1 MGGGGAYKSYPH
13 SCGKLVEKTHKKFIK
28 NSKNA
33 HITNNESTKATKCA
47 KKVGNMED
55 FKRNEN
61 NIKINNLTAQTRCR
75 NLFATA
81 IAFLLLCLFAFSGTT
96 LYEKKYGNVQ
106 GAASEWSYYIGI
118 LFEEDYGTPM
128 TNWKKATSEAY
139 NLSNDDYKYS
149 WLGYIGHRS
158 ITGSENSTE
167 CTLYFDELNSA
178 LNIYGKKI
186 KRLYMK
192 DSSGNEIKTITGTAT
207 FSWNDKASYG
217 SCDNIGNDGVSV
229 INVYPLY
236 IEWDTSTVAINY
248 YDQGGAEFSGK
259 HVGEYATTHINGSAT
274 TLDTPTKAGYVF
286 GGWYLNDSTCSS
298 ASALVETLS
307 AGTTYTTISLYA
319 KWTLAKCTLTLTC
332 QDFGSQQYM
341 IYIYK
346 GDNIYLQFAPTKATE
361 TLTLAP
367 VEDYATTP
375 YKVCFVFGYFGNITF
390 ESLTNATASGR
401 NVTLTT
407 FADASI
413 TYTIATPNINS
424 SIMI

>member
-1 MGGGGAYKSYPH
+1 M
-13 SCGKLVEKTHKKFIK
+13 L
-28 NSKNA
+28 
-33 HITNNESTKATKCA
+33 STDD
-47 KKVGNMED
+47 GN
-55 FKRNEN
+55 
-61 NIKINNLTAQTRCR
+61 T
-75 NLFATA
+75 
-81 IAFLLLCLFAFSGTT
+81 
-96 LYEKKYGNVQ
+96 
-106 GAASEWSYYIGI
+106 YY
-118 LFEEDYGTPM
+118 
-128 TNWKKATSEAY
+128 
-139 NLSNDDYKYS
+139 
-149 WLGYIGHRS
+149 
-158 ITGSENSTE
+158 E
-167 CTLYFDELNSA
+167 CTLDFDA
-178 LNIYGKKI
+178 LNNHLSAYNKKI
-186 KRLYMK
+186 KSLYAK
-192 DSSGNEIKTITGTAT
+192 DSSGNVERTITSSVVLQHDSFTYCQYVGG
-207 FSWNDKASYG
+207 DPHG
-217 SCDNIGNDGVSV
+217 IGDAYA
-229 INVYPLY
+229 YPLY

-248 YDQGGAEFSGK
+248 YDQGGVEFSGK
-259 HVGEYATTHINGSAT
+259 HAGEYATTHTNGSAT
-274 TLDTPTKAGYVF
+274 TLDKPTKAGYIF

-346 GDNIYLQFAPTKATE
+346 GDNIYLQFASTKATE

-424 SIMI
+424 SIMM

>member
-1 MGGGGAYKSYPH
+1 MGGGGASRDCPH
-13 SCGKLVEKTHKKFIK
+13 KCGKNVEKTHKKFIK

-33 HITNNESTKATKCA
+33 HITNNESTRITKCA
-47 KKVGNMED
+47 KKVGNMKN

-61 NIKINNLTAQTRCR
+61 NIKIHNLTAQTRCR

-81 IAFLLLCLFAFSGTT
+81 IAFLLLCLFAFSSV
-96 LYEKKYGNVQ
+96 LINEDANDKDVVKAFVDQKY
-106 GAASEWSYYIGI
+106 YYISI
-118 LFEEDYGTPM
+118 MFEEDYGDPITG
-128 TNWKKATSEAY
+128 WKHIAGEYTS
-139 NLSNDDYKYS
+139 SSYKYA
-149 WLGYIGHRS
+149 WGCLVQKWVL
-158 ITGSENSTE
+158 STDDGNTYYE
-167 CTLYFDELNSA
+167 CTLNFDA
-178 LNIYGKKI
+178 LNNHLSTYGKKI
-186 KRLYMK
+186 KSLYAK
-192 DSSGNEIKTITGTAT
+192 DSSGNVERTITSSVVLKHDSFT
-207 FSWNDKASYG
+207 Y
-217 SCDNIGNDGVSV
+217 CQNIGSDHYGTGDAYA
-229 INVYPLY
+229 YPLY
-236 IEWDTSTVAINY
+236 IEWETSTVAINY
-248 YDQGGAEFSGK
+248 YDQGGAEFSGT
-259 HVGEYATTHINGSAT
+259 HASGYATTHTNGSAT
-274 TLDTPTKAGYVF
+274 TLDKPTKAGYVF

-298 ASALVETLS
+298 ASALVTSLS
-307 AGTTYTTISLYA
+307 AGTTYTEISLYA

-332 QDFGSQQYM
+332 QDFSSQQYM

-346 GDNIYLQFAPTKATE
+346 GDNIYMQFAPTKATE

-375 YKVCFVFGYFGNITF
+375 YKVCFVFGYLGNITF